1 MKERSEAQTAP
12 HGFALVAPPRR
23 GKTRAL
29 GALGARLRA
38 HGVTVAGVTQPASPP
53 RGRVQ
58 RYDVESLAT
67 GERRR
72 LAERRSDGV
81 ADGVADG
88 VGFSFRAA
96 AFAWAAR
103 ELQRPGPVLLLDEL
117 GWLEADGQGH
127 LPGLWRALAAP
138 GRRALVLGVREDV
151 FAALS
156 ARLAPPLR
164 SLVRW
169 TLPADVGAGLQR
181 AWLENRVAT
190 LMEVL

>member
-1 MKERSEAQTAP
+1 MNQRLEA

-23 GKTRAL
+23 GKTRTV

-38 HGVTVAGVTQPASPP
+38 RGVAVAGVIQPASPP
-53 RGRVQ
+53 RGRVR

-67 GERRR
+67 GERRL

-81 ADGVADG
+81 ADGV
-88 VGFSFRAA
+88 GFAFHPA

-103 ELQRPGPVLLLDEL
+103 ELERPGPVLLLDEL
-117 GWLEADGQGH
+117 GWLEADGEGH
-127 LPGLWRALAAP
+127 LPALWRALAAP

-156 ARLAPPLR
+156 ARLAPRLR
-164 SLVRW
+164 SLARW
-169 TLPADVGAGLQR
+169 TPPADAGAGHQS
-181 AWLENRVAT
+181 AWLDDRLAT